1 MPASLPH
8 VGDDTHAPKSTE
20 LKGLPVKRV
29 SRMASDES
37 WTPPVLRCGVYTS
50 TQRVSTTPSRRGH
63 WRPGRP
69 SWEYQLTNGKG
80 RIRRSF
86 PTLTVALS
94 RQDQICSVRDSL
106 TLLRYRLWA
115 VTGSAE
121 DALRRLMPP

>member
-37 WTPPVLRCGVYTS
+37 WTPPVLRCGCTPLPS
-50 TQRVSTTPSRRGH
+50 ESALRRVGAVTGG
-63 WRPGRP
+63 PGDP
-69 SWEYQLTNGKG
+69 SWEYQLTNRKAGSG
-80 RIRRSF
+80 RSF

-94 RQDQICSVRDSL
+94 RQDQISL
-106 TLLRYRLWA
+106 SGQSHLA
-115 VTGSAE
+115 
-121 DALRRLMPP
+121 